1 MKMSVS
7 NEVTQ
12 VAGNTAIGVTGGITS
27 VWMSSVN
34 EYVSFF
40 IGIATLIYLG
50 VSIIKKVREMRN
62 G

>member
-7 NEVTQ
+7 NEVAQ

-27 VWMSSVN
+27 LWMSNIN

-40 IGIATLIYLG
+40 IGIATLIYLI
-50 VSIIKKVREMRN
+50 VSIYKKVKEMRN